1 MLGKNIY
8 WHRDRGR
15 GIHTLYY
22 RLDAFGEEYVRGG
35 AVDRKKLG
43 ALVFSDPDA
52 LKKLNDTVSP
62 FILRE
67 ITERIKEA
75 REDEISTVLD
85 APLLFEYGLEKYC
98 DSVIGV
104 TVDIETAVKRLSA
117 RDGRSEAE
125 LRARLRSQHDEAF
138 FRENCDYI
146 LKNEGDGQMLSAAL
160 DHILEKIYI
169 YR

>member
-1 MLGKNIY
+1 M
-8 WHRDRGR
+8 
-15 GIHTLYY
+15 
-22 RLDAFGEEYVRGG
+22 
-35 AVDRKKLG
+35 
-43 ALVFSDPDA
+43 
-52 LKKLNDTVSP
+52 
-62 FILRE
+62 
-67 ITERIKEA
+67 
-75 REDEISTVLD
+75 LD